1 MVGRHILEPRRQR
14 RVHRYRYRHRHRI
27 LVGQAVRVRHPEC
40 ERQGGR
46 FGHRGRYG
54 EGRRSRAGV
63 RQRPHLTARL
73 RPGVGQGVARVRIAS
88 LTVQRH
94 GRAGRDAGLVGARI
108 GGGRV
113 VGVRQRHRQV
123 RRVRQVAV
131 ADLDRDRVAAVRI
144 VVVGVLEVLRRHER
158 QHAGGTERELA
169 AVRPARGARRNRP
182 GEISGRRIGIGRC
195 QRRHR
200 RLVLR
205 GPQARRAGDDR
216 RFGRLTARH
225 RHGVVV
231 VQAARVRHPEPE
243 SQDGRLVERGRRG
256 EGRRSGIIAHQRHG
270 RPARLRPGVDQGVA
284 RVQIIASRTAQR
296 HGRAR
301 LDSEL
306 ARARIGGGRLV
317 DLRQR
322 HRQVRRA
329 RQAVAVA
336 NLHRDLVDAVAI
348 GVVGV
353 LEVLRRHERQRA
365 GGTEREL
372 AAVRPARGARRNRPG
387 ERAVRRLDIARC
399 QRRHR
404 RLVLR
409 GREARRSGHPRHRT
423 SHRDAGRGGQ
433 PPSIGRTRHTI
444 RLQAASLVGS
454 VMVTSPLPSGV
465 TSTLQP
471 TLLPDIS
478 RPWPVTVPP
487 VSVSMTLIAL
497 AFRRTFSLKRRCTM
511 NSDSSHHGCSAHSQT
526 APSTEGPTSPSPS
539 PCPRGTGRP
548 RRSPG
553 A

>member
-1 MVGRHILEPRRQR
+1 MHGELRRAIMAGRHILEPRRQR
-14 RVHRYRYRHRHRI
+14 RGHRHRHRHRI

-73 RPGVGQGVARVRIAS
+73 RPGVGQGVARVRIIAS
-88 LTVQRH
+88 RTAQRH

-123 RRVRQVAV
+123 RRIRLCAV
-131 ADLDRDRVAAVRI
+131 ADLDRDRVAAVHI
-144 VVVGVLEVLRRHER
+144 GVVGVLEVLRRHER

-182 GEISGRRIGIGRC
+182 GETGGRRVGIGRR

-216 RFGRLTARH
+216 RLGRLTARH

-231 VQAARVRHPEPE
+231 VQAARVGHPEPE
-243 SQDGRLVERGRRG
+243 RQGGRFGKRGRRG
-256 EGRRSGIIAHQRHG
+256 EGRRGGIIARQRHG
-270 RPARLRPGVDQGVA
+270 RPARLRPGVAHGA
-284 RVQIIASRTAQR
+284 AIFRIASRTAQR

-301 LDSEL
+301 LDKEL
-306 ARARIGGGRLV
+306 VRARIGGGRLV
-317 DLRQR
+317 DVRQR

-336 NLHRDLVDAVAI
+336 DLHRDLVDAVAI

-353 LEVLRRHERQRA
+353 LEVLRR
-365 GGTEREL
+365 REQQHPGVGSDPEL
-372 AAVRPARGARRNRPG
+372 VAVRPARGARRNRPG
-387 ERAVRRLDIARC
+387 ERAVRRLDIARR
-399 QRRHR
+399 QRRHLR
-404 RLVLR
+404 RDFLVFR
-409 GREARRSGHPRHRT
+409 GREAHRSGHPRRRT

-433 PPSIGRTRHTI
+433 PPSSSRVHGT
-444 RLQAASLVGS
+444 LFGSQAAWLVGS
-454 VMVTSPLPSGV
+454 VMSHFAIAIGRHIDLPAAGAEGFRQPPLA
-465 TSTLQP
+465 TQ
-471 TLLPDIS
+471 
-478 RPWPVTVPP
+478 
-487 VSVSMTLIAL
+487 
-497 AFRRTFSLKRRCTM
+497 RTAGDR
-511 NSDSSHHGCSAHSQT
+511 Q
-526 APSTEGPTSPSPS
+526 
-539 PCPRGTGRP
+539 
-548 RRSPG
+548 
-553 A
+553 